1 MNEAL
6 CDENGGKC
14 FKRIR
19 EKGKSNI
26 GNDNRD
32 FDTGSVP
39 DRSDGRVLLWK
50 GWMKMDERKAKKYG
64 EWIPAINPPD
74 TGTEVLVEL
83 GHTYESE
90 YTFYSIARYIRFDD
104 GECHW
109 CDNKYGYLE
118 WGKYSDGRGGSS
130 FYKVS

>member
-1 MNEAL
+1 ME
-6 CDENGGKC
+6 
-14 FKRIR
+14 
-19 EKGKSNI
+19 EKAN
-26 GNDNRD
+26 
-32 FDTGSVP
+32 
-39 DRSDGRVLLWK
+39 
-50 GWMKMDERKAKKYG
+50 KYG

-90 YTFYSIARYIRFDD
+90 YTFYSIARYIRVDD

-130 FYKVS
+130 FYKVLRWTPLPQLKGVEDGRKES